1 MLTSIG
7 FGQVASRTMMI
18 GGYNCGVVWRNRS
31 SIHVATK
38 NPASALA
45 YSSPTPLCNF
55 SGMTVGRDN
64 NQHHRSL
71 ATTASA
77 AATLTAKKIKAAVTK
92 KEDDTATT
100 SMSYQDRKDAAKQKR
115 RETYERTQTRLVNL
129 PTRRSHSEK
138 DIKKKL
144 FRSWYDGELLYH
156 DHLLRSAKKA
166 NMGWRT
172 RVTVMVERIPIVTED
187 MENWEKEYINLRDW
201 LLTYGK
207 EYPEESGF
215 MYAMDKP
222 EDHIVPTDE
231 ELLGKF
237 WGLFVNQNHFIHT
250 FMLCASCMFIY
261 KHAHHHHICIH
272 SWFAIYTSTSCN

>member
-1 MLTSIG
+1 MCPCTMLTSIG
-7 FGQVASRTMMI
+7 FGQVARRTTSL
-18 GGYNCGVVWRNRS
+18 GGYNYGIVVWRS
-31 SIHVATK
+31 SSSNSQVLK
-38 NPASALA
+38 NAVSALLA
-45 YSSPTPLCNF
+45 SSSPTPLGIMNKH
-55 SGMTVGRDN
+55 
-64 NQHHRSL
+64 QRSL

-77 AATLTAKKIKAAVTK
+77 AATPATKKVKTTSAK
-92 KEDDTATT
+92 KEDDTAT
-100 SMSYQDRKDAAKQKR
+100 MSYQERKDAAKQKR
-115 RETYERTQTRLVNL
+115 RETYERAQTRLANL
-129 PTRRSHSEK
+129 STRRSHSEK

-172 RVTVMVERIPIVTED
+172 RVAVMVERIPIVTED
-187 MENWEKEYINLRDW
+187 MDDWEKEYINLRDW

-231 ELLGKF
+231 ELLGKSSHVF
-237 WGLFVNQNHFIHT
+237 FPNQNHFVH
-250 FMLCASCMFIY
+250 FRVCASC
-261 KHAHHHHICIH
+261 ICSI
-272 SWFAIYTSTSCN
+272 F